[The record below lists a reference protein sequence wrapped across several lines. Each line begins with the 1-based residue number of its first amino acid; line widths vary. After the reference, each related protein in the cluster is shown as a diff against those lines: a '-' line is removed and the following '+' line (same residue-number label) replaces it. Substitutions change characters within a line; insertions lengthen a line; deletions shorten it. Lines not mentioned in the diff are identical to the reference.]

1 MGAWQ
6 KELDR
11 ILEQSQKNRKVTSDK
26 QAEYQGLVDA
36 SQAFIGAY
44 AKAAPQLEKSLS
56 TLLDLAEE
64 AARAAGELM
73 VYEDELEAAK
83 SAGDK
88 AEVKK
93 IEAKMKP
100 LIATFESVKKEG
112 LKTSEECNKKLDE
125 LDALRDAAKAAAL

>member
-11 ILEQSQKNRKVTSDK
+11 ILEQSQKNRKVTESK

-36 SQAFIGAY
+36 AQAFVSGY
-44 AKAAPQLEKSLS
+44 AKAGPQLEKWLS
-56 TLLDLAEE
+56 TLMDLAEE

-88 AEVKK
+88 GEIKK

-125 LDALRDAAKAAAL
+125 LDALRDTVKSASG